1 MWEVPVSSLQTSVTV
16 ADGAIS
22 GTLKY
27 LGTDNAITSVW
38 GYGNFLAL
46 KFASDNWNQYDDV
59 LVGLS
64 PSAGSGMASI
74 KADPDKNGIFK
85 ISDKDGQCLRV
96 VRIKDGVEYADVY
109 TLSGLTC
116 QGEGA

>member
-1 MWEVPVSSLQTSVTV
+1 MV
-16 ADGAIS
+16 S

-46 KFASDNWNQYDDV
+46 KFTASNWNEFDSV

-64 PSAGSGMASI
+64 PSQSSGMADI
-74 KADPDKNGIFK
+74 KSDPDKNGIFK
-85 ISDKDGQCLRV
+85 ISDKDGQILQV
-96 VRIKDGVEYADVY
+96 IRIKDGVRYIDNY
-109 TLSGLTC
+109 RLSDLTLQGSG
-116 QGEGA
+116 A

>member
-1 MWEVPVSSLQTSVTV
+1 MWEVPVTSLQQDVSVS
-16 ADGAIS
+16 DGAIS

-27 LGTDNAITSVW
+27 LGTDNAITAVW

-74 KADPDKNGIFK
+74 KADPDK
-85 ISDKDGQCLRV
+85 DGQCLRV

>member
-1 MWEVPVSSLQTSVTV
+1 MPVSSLQSDVSIS
-16 ADGAIS
+16 DGVIS
-22 GTLKY
+22 GTLNY

-46 KFASDNWNQYDDV
+46 KFSATDWNAYDDV

-74 KADPDKNGIFK
+74 KNDPDKNGIFK
-85 ISDKDGQCLRV
+85 IGDKDGQILQV
-96 VRIKDGVEYADVY
+96 VKVKGGVRFIDNYR
-109 TLSGLTC
+109 LSGLTL
-116 QGEGA
+116 QGSGA